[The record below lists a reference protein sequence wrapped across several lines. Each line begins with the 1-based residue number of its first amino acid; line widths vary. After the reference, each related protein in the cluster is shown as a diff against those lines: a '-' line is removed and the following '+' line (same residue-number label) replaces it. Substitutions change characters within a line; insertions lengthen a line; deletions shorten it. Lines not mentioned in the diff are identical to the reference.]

1 MLRWKYFVQSEDD
14 AFVALMNA
22 FTQAT
27 GVKVDITRES
37 YEDVQPKASVAA
49 NTNAGPDVFWGLYS
63 LPHLFPQKCL
73 DVTDVADHLGKK
85 YGGWVES
92 AQQYGKSGDK
102 WISIPVCY
110 SGNLINYRKAA
121 SAKAGFSTF
130 PKTTDEFLAYAKA
143 MKANGTPGGFAL
155 GHASGDGNGWVH
167 WLLWSFG
174 GNVVDKSDKVI
185 LNSPETE
192 KALLWTKELY
202 GHMVPGVA
210 SWNDAFNNKAFLAN
224 EIHWTNNGISIYVAA
239 TNDPT
244 KKDLAEDMNHAY
256 FPVGP
261 IGKPTELHLMYPI
274 LAMNYTKYPQ
284 ACKALI
290 AYMLEAEQFNRWISA
305 ARGYLTHCLNA
316 YDANPVWTE
325 DPKRTS
331 TATSPSARSPP
342 AGSGSVG
349 ERAATAIADFVC
361 STCRQCLHRAARNP
375 KSRDEDG
382 PTPAQRIYRPEPPA
396 APPKPGAGRDG
407 KEGVMPKRTWKRRPG
422 LGRRRSWDRLD
433 QPRGSGSGSWLRRRV
448 PPPVPRLPLFLG
460 IWMSVTDATDRP
472 PGRVHRLRTTSG
484 SSTTTPSSA
493 RLSHDRLHGG
503 RQRLQVRD
511 RALPGAALEQ
521 AHPLPGDRARRDP
534 DPVHRAH
541 RALRHRLLVDLRPEL
556 LHRFMVAAQ
565 AWTDLRQRQLPR

>member
-1 MLRWKYFVQSEDD
+1 MIHLDRRSALKGGAALALASTTSLIDFAKAWAQTSPWKPEPGAQLSMLRWKYFVQSEDD

-49 NTNAGPDVFWGLYS
+49 NTNAGPDLFWGLYS

-92 AQQYGKSGDK
+92 AQAYGKSGDK
-102 WISIPVCY
+102 WIAIPVCY

-174 GNVVDKSDKVI
+174 GNVVDKNDKVV

-192 KALLWTKELY
+192 KALLYGKQLY
-202 GHMVPGVA
+202 EQMVPGVA
-210 SWNDAFNNKAFLAN
+210 AWNDSFNNKAFLSN

-239 TNDPT
+239 SNDPT
-244 KKDLAEDMNHAY
+244 KKDVAEDMDHAY
-256 FPVGP
+256 FPTGP
-261 IGKPTELHLMYPI
+261 VGKPTELHLLYPI

-284 ACKALI
+284 ASKALI
-290 AYMLEAEQFNRWISA
+290 AYMLEAEQFNKWIEA

-316 YDANPVWTE
+316 YDANPVWTA
-325 DPKRTS
+325 DPKRTVYRDVAKRS
-331 TATSPSARSPP
+331 LTA
-342 AGSGSVG
+342 GGLGSVG
-349 ERAATAIADFVC
+349 ERAATAIADFVVLDMFANVC
-361 STCRQCLHRAARNP
+361 TGREDP
-375 KSRDEDG
+375 KSAMKMAERQ
-382 PTPAQRIYRPEPPA
+382 AQRIYR
-396 APPKPGAGRDG
+396 
-407 KEGVMPKRTWKRRPG
+407 
-422 LGRRRSWDRLD
+422 S
-433 QPRGSGSGSWLRRRV
+433 
-448 PPPVPRLPLFLG
+448 
-460 IWMSVTDATDRP
+460 
-472 PGRVHRLRTTSG
+472 
-484 SSTTTPSSA
+484 
-493 RLSHDRLHGG
+493 
-503 RQRLQVRD
+503 
-511 RALPGAALEQ
+511 
-521 AHPLPGDRARRDP
+521 
-534 DPVHRAH
+534 
-541 RALRHRLLVDLRPEL
+541 
-556 LHRFMVAAQ
+556 
-565 AWTDLRQRQLPR
+565 